1 MAGNKLHEMKSNIDE
16 HEFHILFER
25 LVDSM
30 TNPATFKRDEFVQ
43 ILFDLC
49 KLFDICRGVTEFYA
63 GPVEEQLGNGE
74 ILEDYND
81 GRKGEV
87 VLFKRVVTSQF
98 TVVKNTLWRPT
109 NTFPLTEL
117 DMQRLDLVIRSL
129 ISFIS
134 RNRLT
139 TEVERL
145 AFFDVSGYPNLNT
158 QGFYFDKPLPV
169 DEFEKR
175 LKDGYVVA

>member
-25 LVDSM
+25 
-30 TNPATFKRDEFVQ
+30 P
-43 ILFDLC
+43 
-49 KLFDICRGVTEFYA
+49 
-63 GPVEEQLGNGE
+63 
-74 ILEDYND
+74 
-81 GRKGEV
+81 
-87 VLFKRVVTSQF
+87 
-98 TVVKNTLWRPT
+98 
-109 NTFPLTEL
+109 
-117 DMQRLDLVIRSL
+117 
-129 ISFIS
+129 
-134 RNRLT
+134 
-139 TEVERL
+139 